1 MKFMYLAN
9 IRIPTEK
16 AHGIQIMNMCRTFA
30 EKGIEIELVV
40 PWRYN
45 PKFKESDLFEYYS
58 IEKVFKVKKLPS
70 LDLIMLNLPKIG
82 FWVQS
87 ATFAISV
94 FFYSLFRK
102 VNVIYSRDWPH
113 LFFLSFFKKNLVYE
127 VHYFPRWL
135 FFCRR
140 VFKKAKAIIVVTNG
154 LKRILLKNGVN
165 EKKILIMPDGVDLKR
180 FDINVS
186 KEEARREL
194 NLPFNKKIV
203 LYAGHL
209 YSWKG
214 VQVLTESSKFL
225 NKDILAVFV
234 GGTEKDEKKFKEKN
248 QKFKNI
254 IVLGHRPH
262 SQMPYYLK
270 SADVLILPNSGKKDV
285 SRYWTSPMKMFEYM
299 ASQRPIVASD
309 LSSIGEIL
317 SENNSILVEPDNPQ
331 ALAEGIKKVLDD
343 KELSQRISQQAYT
356 DVKKYTW
363 DKRAQKILNF
373 VKNE

>member
-87 ATFAISV
+87 ETFAISV

-127 VHYFPRWL
+127 VHYLPRWL

-140 VFKKAKAIIVVTNG
+140 IFKKAKAIIVVTNS
-154 LKRILLKNGVN
+154 LKRILLKNRVN

-180 FDINVS
+180 FDINVP

-194 NLPFNKKIV
+194 NLPLNKKIV

-209 YSWKG
+209 YLWKG

-225 NKDILAVFV
+225 NKDVLVVFV
-234 GGTEKDEKKFKEKN
+234 GGTEKDEKKFKERN

-309 LSSIGEIL
+309 LSSIGEVL

-331 ALAEGIKKVLDD
+331 ALAEGIKKVLED
-343 KELSQRISQQAYT
+343 KELSQRISQQAYI

-363 DKRAQKILNF
+363 DKRAQKILDF